1 MMQTRRI
8 SFAGSTL
15 SIEFS
20 GSQPAKVIDLLYRH
34 IPAGA
39 DQPGFATY
47 RLLNDPQT
55 DLLRLYRD
63 KALLYQGD
71 CAATA
76 AELLLGDTCYHLA
89 AQSQAGLLFHAAAL
103 SWQGRGLILPG
114 ASGSGKSTLT
124 AWLLSQ
130 GFDYLTDEL
139 VFVPWQTDSIQ
150 AFTRPINL
158 KSPARFILSNIFD
171 FEKQAAGML
180 SSSYATLIPPAL
192 FYPAQTGSEAPLA
205 LIIFPRYQVDS
216 SFELQPL
223 SKAQAGLTLMQTLI
237 NARNL
242 PEHGFAEI
250 TRLVRQTPAY
260 TMRYSSFDEISQE
273 VRKLL
278 ETQK

>member
-39 DQPGFATY
+39 DQPGLATY

-63 KALLYQGD
+63 KTLLYQGD

-76 AELLLGDTCYHLA
+76 AELLLGDTCCHLA

-114 ASGSGKSTLT
+114 ASGAGKSTLT

-130 GFDYLTDEL
+130 GFDYMTDEL

-150 AFTRPINL
+150 TFTRPINL
-158 KSPARFILSNIFD
+158 KNSARAILSHTLD

-205 LIIFPRYQVDS
+205 LIIFPQYKPRG
-216 SFELQPL
+216 SFELCQL
-223 SKAQAGLTLMQTLI
+223 SKVQAGLTLLQTLI

-242 PEHGFAEI
+242 PEHGFFEV
-250 TRLVRQTPAY
+250 TRLIRHIPAY
-260 TMRYSSFDEISQE
+260 SLRYSSFDQIGHCI
-273 VRKLL
+273 RNLPFRH
-278 ETQK
+278 